1 MRMKGLVLASV
12 LAASTMAM
20 ADLLLWQVGGTNI
33 SYDYAQIFSNT
44 ENSYEGDEV
53 KAIANKVGDYDGDV
67 TKIGA
72 TTFDYASVGAV
83 LGDDTAS
90 QYFFIELFDANN
102 NLVGKS
108 EIKEGSSLGDYIA
121 ASEFSAGFADKNAWT
136 GGKYTST
143 AVPEPTSG
151 LLLLIGAAMMGL
163 RRKRIA

>member
-20 ADLLLWQVGGTNI
+20 ANLLLWQVGAKDI
-33 SYDYAQIFSNT
+33 DYDYAQIFYNT
-44 ENSYEGDEV
+44 SASYDGGTVLD
-53 KAIANKVGDYDGDV
+53 NKVGDFDDT
-67 TKIGA
+67 TKKVGA
-72 TTFDYASVGAV
+72 ATFDYASVGAD
-83 LGDDTAS
+83 LGNDPTS

-108 EIKEGSSLGDYIA
+108 EIAQGSSLRDFIA

-136 GGKYTST
+136 GGTFTPT

-151 LLLLIGAAMMGL
+151 VLLLIGAAMMGL
-163 RRKRIA
+163 RRKRA

>member
-33 SYDYAQIFSNT
+33 SYDYAQIFYNT
-44 ENSYEGDEV
+44 VNSYEGGT
-53 KAIANKVGDYDGDV
+53 AIANKVGDYAG
-67 TKIGA
+67 TSEKIGA

-83 LGDDTAS
+83 LGAYTTS

-102 NLVGKS
+102 KLVGKS
-108 EIKEGSSLGDYIA
+108 EIAERGSLSNYIA

-163 RRKRIA
+163 RRKRA